1 METEAEKK
9 LKKLN
14 MSDEEIALRGDYP
27 YDTDAQIK
35 ARLDDD
41 IDIKEGVDDV
51 MRDTSPAGLEKS
63 LEVDDLM
70 LKYPGMSRDLAKQI
84 ANDPDPK
91 RKADVISMIE
101 QKMDEMGMSGDEII
115 DAFKKGTDRTKQAKG
130 GLAYL
135 MGL

>member
-1 METEAEKK
+1 
-9 LKKLN
+9 

-35 ARLDDD
+35 ARLDND

-51 MRDTSPAGLEKS
+51 MRDTSPAGLERS

-70 LKYPGMSRDLAKQI
+70 LKYPGINRDLAKQI

-101 QKMDEMGMSGDEII
+101 QTFKMDEMGMSGDEII
-115 DAFKKGTDRTKQAKG
+115 DIFRKKTDRTKQANG
-130 GLAYL
+130 GLSYL
-135 MGL
+135 MGM